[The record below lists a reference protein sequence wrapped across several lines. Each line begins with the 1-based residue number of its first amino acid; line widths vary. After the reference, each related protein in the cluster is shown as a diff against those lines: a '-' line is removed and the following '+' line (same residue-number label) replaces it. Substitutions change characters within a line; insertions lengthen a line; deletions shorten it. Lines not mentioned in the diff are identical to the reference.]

1 MTLHCQNPAVPG
13 RYLGFVFA
21 PRLRRGERGY
31 SSCLGPEDW
40 RAGRSRRDETYD
52 AIILK
57 PGLTIAFLQ
66 TADPRL
72 HRQGRRVMAGEK
84 VTRGMT
90 ATDRI
95 VAWIMVAGIA
105 LVLIGYAQSLALP
118 AHFV

>member
-1 MTLHCQNPAVPG
+1 
-13 RYLGFVFA
+13 
-21 PRLRRGERGY
+21 
-31 SSCLGPEDW
+31 
-40 RAGRSRRDETYD
+40 
-52 AIILK
+52 
-57 PGLTIAFLQ
+57 
-66 TADPRL
+66 
-72 HRQGRRVMAGEK
+72 MAGEK